1 MIFGY
6 SWIWHQQTLTIQLQ
20 ETFKPDCQ
28 YKRCGPSFHPLI
40 MSTHTTYSSR
50 TYSFSTWVTPL
61 TTWSHR
67 CLSSSVSRSKGLA
80 IRGQTQPYIATLGT
94 CLFSSSIGLDPVQT
108 TVTLYSK
115 AQLVNT
121 VNPTIR
127 LLPLNQ
133 KMMQLNDAE
142 TWSAMNSLCQF
153 KFVQKPNVFGTLTL
167 YQQALCWIRYHL
179 SFLQLA

>member
-1 MIFGY
+1 M
-6 SWIWHQQTLTIQLQ
+6 W
-20 ETFKPDCQ
+20 
-28 YKRCGPSFHPLI
+28 SF
-40 MSTHTTYSSR
+40 
-50 TYSFSTWVTPL
+50 
-61 TTWSHR
+61 
-67 CLSSSVSRSKGLA
+67 
-80 IRGQTQPYIATLGT
+80 
-94 CLFSSSIGLDPVQT
+94 FSSSYNEHSHNLFFKTLFFFYLNNSLNNLITQVPVFQCQQKQRPGNMWPDIAIYCHSRDLPFQHSIDQIQI
-108 TVTLYSK
+108 TVTLYFK

-179 SFLQLA
+179 SFLQLASSQHKHGVACSS